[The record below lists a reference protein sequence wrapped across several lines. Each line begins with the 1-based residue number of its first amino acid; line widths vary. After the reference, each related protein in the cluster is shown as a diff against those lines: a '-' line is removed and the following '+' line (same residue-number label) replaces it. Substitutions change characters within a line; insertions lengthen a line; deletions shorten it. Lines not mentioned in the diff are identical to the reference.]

1 MQLKRL
7 PKQIAKEI
15 LGSNLVFTASILV
28 IVIAAAMTGVLIELL
43 NPQSYYHSYG
53 RLPSKFT
60 QGIGELASQILQFA
74 GPIWLLLGLPCYL
87 LIPYPSKFWKPK
99 NSMAVGVA
107 IGTVGTTIDWLGMS
121 LITAYTNAN
130 GHVTTCA
137 YDSNGNVLTTTDAS
151 FLDAA
156 RQLSDWI
163 MITDGSAG
171 KCN

>member
-1 MQLKRL
+1 MQLKR
-7 PKQIAKEI
+7 PSKQIAKEI

-43 NPQSYYHSYG
+43 NPQSYYHSYR

-87 LIPYPSKFWKPK
+87 LIPYPSKFWEPK

-121 LITAYTNAN
+121 LINNDFSWLQPAWFPAAALSLAILLLSGIIIGATTGLVSALTAKWFKT
-130 GHVTTCA
+130 
-137 YDSNGNVLTTTDAS
+137 
-151 FLDAA
+151 F
-156 RQLSDWI
+156 
-163 MITDGSAG
+163 
-171 KCN
+171 